1 MHSRDEFPSELFL
14 PFLSADSGPQY
25 RALFRGFQ
33 QAILSGQL
41 GPGSKLPASRPLGKN
56 LGVSRNTVKAAYEL
70 LQAEGY
76 IETRHGAGSFVSA
89 AVPDQISKKGSDETL
104 QDAAQPV
111 LSQVSARISAAFAE
125 RPLLGNGLLLPATP
139 CVKSFPWLKWQRH
152 ATAAGRKIKFEES
165 VSRSGYI
172 GLRRQIADYLNV
184 VRGVKASAEQVQI
197 CSGSQ
202 QAIYL
207 AALLL
212 LDQGDDILVEEP
224 GYYGVDGALAAVGAN
239 KVAVPADE
247 EGFHLEAA
255 LQRSGNARLA
265 LLTPSRNYPMG
276 YTLSLAR
283 RLALLNWAREQD
295 AWIIE
300 DDYDSEFRF
309 DGPPLTSLQGLSGGE
324 RVIYMGTFSRI
335 LHPSIRLGYLV
346 LPEVLTEPFSQ
357 VRAYVDGGL
366 SSLPQIALA
375 DFMASGDFAS
385 HVRRM
390 RKLYQQRR
398 DILNTLAEQ
407 RFGDQLLRVESDGGM
422 HSTFIFRDDLN
433 ISDRDLAAAAQARG
447 LGIRALSD
455 FYSSSEGPQG
465 IVIGFAGYDEAQMH
479 RGMDI
484 LEDVLHSAGA

>member
-1 MHSRDEFPSELFL
+1 MQSRDEFPSELFL
-14 PFLSADSGPQY
+14 PFLSSESGPQY

-33 QAILSGQL
+33 QAILTGQL
-41 GPGSKLPASRPLGKN
+41 DAGSKLPASRPLGKS

-89 AVPDQISKKGSDETL
+89 AVPDQISKKAPDEA
-104 QDAAQPV
+104 QQQIAQPK
-111 LSQVSARISAAFAE
+111 LSEVSNRISEAFAE
-125 RPLLGNGLLLPATP
+125 RPLLGGGLLLPATP

-152 ATAAGRKIKFEES
+152 ATAAGRKIKFEGS
-165 VSRSGYI
+165 VSRSGYL

-184 VRGVKASAEQVQI
+184 VRGVKASAEQVLI

-212 LDQGDDILVEEP
+212 LDKGDDILVEEP

-239 KVAVPADE
+239 KVAVPTDE
-247 EGFHLEAA
+247 EGFQLDAA
-255 LQRSGNARLA
+255 LQRSDKARLA

-276 YTLSLAR
+276 YTLSLSR

-295 AWIIE
+295 GWIIE

-324 RVIYMGTFSRI
+324 RVLYMGTFSRI

-346 LPEVLTEPFSQ
+346 LPDALVEPFSHA
-357 VRAYVDGGL
+357 RAFIDGGL
-366 SSLPQIALA
+366 SLLPQIALA
-375 DFMASGDFAS
+375 DFMASGDFSS

-398 DILNTLAEQ
+398 EILNTLVEQ
-407 RFGDQLLRVESDGGM
+407 RFSELLLRVESDGGM
-422 HSTFIFRDDLN
+422 HSTFLFTDAVTVT
-433 ISDRDLAAAAQARG
+433 DRELAVAAQAKG
-447 LGIRALSD
+447 LGLRPLSD
-455 FYSSSEGPQG
+455 FYNGSSGPQG
-465 IVIGFAGYDEAQMH
+465 VVIGFAGFDENDMV
-479 RGMDI
+479 RGMNI
-484 LEDVLHSAGA
+484 LASVLR

>member
-1 MHSRDEFPSELFL
+1 M
-14 PFLSADSGPQY
+14 
-25 RALFRGFQ
+25 
-33 QAILSGQL
+33 
-41 GPGSKLPASRPLGKN
+41 
-56 LGVSRNTVKAAYEL
+56 
-70 LQAEGY
+70 
-76 IETRHGAGSFVSA
+76 
-89 AVPDQISKKGSDETL
+89 
-104 QDAAQPV
+104 
-111 LSQVSARISAAFAE
+111 
-125 RPLLGNGLLLPATP
+125 
-139 CVKSFPWLKWQRH
+139 
-152 ATAAGRKIKFEES
+152 
-165 VSRSGYI
+165 
-172 GLRRQIADYLNV
+172 
-184 VRGVKASAEQVQI
+184 
-197 CSGSQ
+197 
-202 QAIYL
+202 
-207 AALLL
+207 
-212 LDQGDDILVEEP
+212 EEP

-447 LGIRALSD
+447 W
-455 FYSSSEGPQG
+455 
-465 IVIGFAGYDEAQMH
+465 GYGHYLIFIPPAKGRRE
-479 RGMDI
+479 
-484 LEDVLHSAGA
+484 S